1 MERPTPDSAREQA
14 KAKDAFDRITF
25 LGWRKGLAA
34 IVLGLAASFF
44 LFGYALVYWRNADMD
59 FMVVYNALVLN
70 DGKPQQFFDHT
81 AYLTILS
88 VQFWFKLLHGLG
100 LLDAWT
106 LSSIPPASNAAPFD
120 AAMTSAV
127 RAARLLA
134 WLTATGCVLVFA
146 GLMRLVVR
154 DWRVALIATF
164 AFAFSGG
171 VAVHS
176 RILRSELVAACPVF
190 FALLILIAIGRR
202 GSVAR
207 PLAMALAAAHHR
219 AIRQRRRRQRRILVQ
234 SGIGMACDRHRRPRR
249 LRGDVGGIAADRR
262 RLRSRVARRGA
273 IPSVISGKIRRIPGR
288 AADPDRRLHGG
299 LRSDLARHRGRNSRL
314 DVYYSGGRHDRVAGV
329 EP

>member
-1 MERPTPDSAREQA
+1 MEQPLPDTRRSTAT
-14 KAKDAFDRITF
+14 KDALERVTF
-25 LGWRKGLAA
+25 LGWRKGVAA
-34 IVLGLAASFF
+34 IILGLAASFF

-100 LLDAWT
+100 LLGAWT
-106 LSSIPPASNAAPFD
+106 LSSIPPASNPVLFD

-134 WLTATGCVLVFA
+134 WLTATGCVMVFA

-154 DWRVALIATF
+154 DWRIALIATF
-164 AFAFSGG
+164 VFAFSGG

-202 GSVAR
+202 ASVAR
-207 PLAMALAAAHHR
+207 PLAMALAALLCVLG
-219 AIRQRRRRQRRILVQ
+219 IENKVQ
-234 SGIGMACDRHRRPRR
+234 AV
-249 LRGDVGGIAADRR
+249 LLIAA
-262 RLRSRVARRGA
+262 L
-273 IPSVISGKIRRIPGR
+273 PLVILPFG
-288 AADPDRRLHGG
+288 
-299 LRSDLARHRGRNSRL
+299 
-314 DVYYSGGRHDRVAGV
+314 
-329 EP
+329 